1 MHSRPPRTS
10 STVPDSHIP
19 QSSSTPGGQE
29 IRGDNFA
36 SAPRG
41 KQPASRV
48 PGSSSVGEASQD
60 PTGVPPGS
68 LDIGNEPV
76 AKPG

>member
-10 STVPDSHIP
+10 STVPDSQIP
-19 QSSSTPGGQE
+19 QSSSTPGRQDV
-29 IRGDNFA
+29 RGDNFA

-48 PGSSSVGEASQD
+48 PGSSCTGELSED
-60 PTGVPPGS
+60 PPGVPPGS
-68 LDIGNEPV
+68 LDIGTEPV
-76 AKPG
+76 TKPG